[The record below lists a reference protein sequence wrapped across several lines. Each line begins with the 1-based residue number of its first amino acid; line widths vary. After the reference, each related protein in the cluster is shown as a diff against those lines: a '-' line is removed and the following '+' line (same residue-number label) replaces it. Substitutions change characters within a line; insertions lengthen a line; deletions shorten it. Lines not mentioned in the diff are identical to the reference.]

1 MAIRTQTI
9 GERVRRREDPRL
21 VTGQAQ
27 YTPDI
32 PLPGALH
39 LAVVR
44 SPYPHAEIVSIET
57 EEAAA
62 APGVAGVFTAAD
74 ILPTLKRPFPVA
86 KAPDGGAFTELHI
99 PARWALADKK
109 VLTVGDPVVAVVAET
124 AAQAADAAALV
135 DVDYRD
141 LPGAG
146 DSRAA
151 RAAGAEPLYEEA
163 EGNRA
168 FVWELHPEGRRPRRR
183 RGRSRSRSISGS
195 SGSSRAPWRRGR
207 SRPGWTAT
215 G

>member
-21 VTGQAQ
+21 VTGQAL

-57 EEAAA
+57 DEAAA

-124 AAQAADAAALV
+124 AEQAVDAAALV
-135 DVDYRD
+135 GRR
-141 LPGAG
+141 LPGP
-146 DSRAA
+146 S
-151 RAAGAEPLYEEA
+151 
-163 EGNRA
+163 
-168 FVWELHPEGRRPRRR
+168 R
-183 RGRSRSRSISGS
+183 RG
-195 SGSSRAPWRRGR
+195 
-207 SRPGWTAT
+207 
-215 G
+215 